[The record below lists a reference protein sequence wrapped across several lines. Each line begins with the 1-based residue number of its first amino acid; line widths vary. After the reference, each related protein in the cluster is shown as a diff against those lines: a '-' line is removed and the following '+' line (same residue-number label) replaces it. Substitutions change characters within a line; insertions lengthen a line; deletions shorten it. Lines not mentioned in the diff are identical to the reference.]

1 MTEHHK
7 IYGGFGHIVPRT
19 EWFFTFIQVTCI
31 IDINIIAWQ
40 LPQRIFKRDTER
52 NSRNK
57 SQGLKH
63 EEYCTWRYSKTLT
76 HSSVRIIT
84 SHIFWL
90 LILIQ
95 STRLR
100 CFFSV
105 AEQQAGLSGVW
116 QQMIDSSKLT
126 IFYFTAGGWC
136 VFLTLHTMTAWFAPK
151 IAFSFNLSVNAAVIS
166 YRDWQW

>member
-1 MTEHHK
+1 M
-7 IYGGFGHIVPRT
+7 IS
-19 EWFFTFIQVTCI
+19 TFLQLTYI
-31 IDINIIAWQ
+31 IDINIITWQ
-40 LPQRIFKRDTER
+40 HHPRKFKRETER
-52 NSRNK
+52 KSRNK

-63 EEYCTWRYSKTLT
+63 KEYCTCRHSMTST
-76 HSSVRIIT
+76 NSSVRIIT

-100 CFFSV
+100 CLFSV

-116 QQMIDSSKLT
+116 QQMMDSSKLT
-126 IFYFTAGGWC
+126 IFYFSAGRWC
-136 VFLTLHTMTAWFAPK
+136 VFLTLHTMTAWFTPK
-151 IAFSFNLSVNAAVIS
+151 IAFSFHLSVNAAVIS